1 MMELGPTGPCP
12 PPDQTLDI
20 VNAIVNTFQIVAL
33 SFLTAWA
40 SKARNGKHRRSD
52 DNVPNEGPH

>member
-1 MMELGPTGPCP
+1 MMLLDQVGQCP
-12 PPDQTLDI
+12 PPDNTLDI

-40 SKARNGKHRRSD
+40 GKARNGKHRRQD
-52 DNVPNEGPH
+52 DDVNGGPKG